1 MVRRVFTARDDDG
14 RSYIAEDGEAS
25 AVFDLPGGLQFHE
38 LWRTA
43 GPTASNIGTEDPI
56 GPTLEVMP
64 DRGGT
69 ALRVVEVA
77 PAQPGAAVE
86 LHESPTTDY
95 NIVIRGEIWAV
106 SDTGEVLLR
115 PGDVIVQRGGR
126 HGWRNPGPDSCVF
139 ASVMVNDR

>member
-25 AVFDLPGGLQFHE
+25 AVFDLPGEVQFHE

-77 PAQPGAAVE
+77 RPNRALQSNCTRAQR
-86 LHESPTTDY
+86 PTTT
-95 NIVIRGEIWAV
+95 
-106 SDTGEVLLR
+106 S
-115 PGDVIVQRGGR
+115 
-126 HGWRNPGPDSCVF
+126 
-139 ASVMVNDR
+139 